1 MEENKEDNLKVY
13 SIDELDFNQNSMILL
28 ASKRMSGKTVM
39 VKGLIK
45 YFLDRYDFDIIIM
58 FSDTAR
64 FTKDYDFIDE
74 NLIFKTDEME
84 DKIKKILQI
93 QEKNIKK
100 NKLVNILVILDDVK
114 VHSRSKELINIA
126 TLGRHLKITCILS
139 SQYPKQLVSSSIR
152 NNLSYVLIND
162 LGEQALRAIWESIHI
177 KYSFREFQEFVN
189 EHNNNYTF
197 ILYDGVTQKKDE
209 RLKLIKANLLNDLK
223 LVNK

>member
-1 MEENKEDNLKVY
+1 MV
-13 SIDELDFNQNSMILL
+13 QN
-28 ASKRMSGKTVM
+28 
-39 VKGLIK
+39 LIK
-45 YFLDRYDFDIIIM
+45 YFLDKYDFDVIIM
-58 FSDTAR
+58 ISDTAR
-64 FTKDYDFIDE
+64 FTKDYDFIDK

-84 DKIKKILQI
+84 EKIKKILQI

-100 NKLVNILVILDDVK
+100 NKLVNILIILDDVK

-162 LGEQALRAIWESIHI
+162 LGEQALKAIWESLHI

-197 ILYDGVTQKKDE
+197 ILYDGITQKKDE
-209 RLKLIKANLLNDLK
+209 RLKLLRGNLLENLK

>member
-1 MEENKEDNLKVY
+1 MEEVKENENKIY
-13 SIDELDFNQNSMILL
+13 SVNELDFKQHSFILL

-39 VKGLIK
+39 VQYLIK
-45 YFLDRYDFDIIIM
+45 YFLDKYDFDIILMI
-58 FSDTAR
+58 SDTAR
-64 FTKDYDFIDE
+64 FTKDYEFIDKD
-74 NLIFKTDEME
+74 LIFKTDEME
-84 DKIKKILQI
+84 DKIKKILSI

-100 NKLVNILVILDDVK
+100 NKLVNILIILDDVK
-114 VHSRSKELINIA
+114 VHSKSKELINIA

-189 EHNNNYTF
+189 EHNNDYTF
-197 ILYDGVTQKKDE
+197 ILYDGITQKKDE
-209 RLKLIKANLLNDLK
+209 RLKLVKGDLLQNLK

>member
-1 MEENKEDNLKVY
+1 MV
-13 SIDELDFNQNSMILL
+13 QN
-28 ASKRMSGKTVM
+28 
-39 VKGLIK
+39 LIK
-45 YFLDRYDFDIIIM
+45 YFLDKYDFDIIIM
-58 FSDTAR
+58 ISDTAR
-64 FTKDYDFIDE
+64 FTKDYEFIDK

-93 QEKNIKK
+93 QENNIKK
-100 NKLVNILVILDDVK
+100 NKQVNILLILDDVK
-114 VHSRSKELINIA
+114 VHSRSKELINVS

-162 LGEQALRAIWESIHI
+162 LGEQALRSIWESLHV

-189 EHNNNYTF
+189 EYNNNYTF
-197 ILYDGVTQKKDE
+197 ILYDGITQKKDE
-209 RLKLIKANLLNDLK
+209 RLKLVKADLLENLK